1 VPSPGLSRGLKGVG
15 KSCPFAVW
23 RHWVL
28 ECYPYCALHGITV
41 TRQAMRRRFSEVSGF
56 VLAGGA
62 SRRMGVDKATLVLG
76 HETLIGRELRLLRSI
91 CRFVAVIGP
100 VSKFSGL
107 DVPVFADE
115 VPGRGPLGGIYT
127 GLRRTRTE
135 FNLFMSCDL
144 PFMESRLLG
153 FLCDRAL
160 ETEADVTLAQSSD
173 KRLQPLCAVYRRRAL
188 TAVRTTLDSGDGKVS
203 RFFSRVHCDVVPWK
217 ELNRAGFLPRTFG
230 NMNTREE
237 YEAARSAFGSA
248 RWSGQA

>member
-1 VPSPGLSRGLKGVG
+1 MPSPGLSRGLKGVG

-173 KRLQPLCAVYRRRAL
+173 KRLQPLCAVYRRRG
-188 TAVRTTLDSGDGKVS
+188 V
-203 RFFSRVHCDVVPWK
+203 
-217 ELNRAGFLPRTFG
+217 
-230 NMNTREE
+230 
-237 YEAARSAFGSA
+237 
-248 RWSGQA
+248 

>member
-1 VPSPGLSRGLKGVG
+1 
-15 KSCPFAVW
+15 
-23 RHWVL
+23 
-28 ECYPYCALHGITV
+28 
-41 TRQAMRRRFSEVSGF
+41 MRRRFSEVSGF

-76 HETLIGRELRLLRSI
+76 HETLIGRELRLLRFI

-100 VSKFSGL
+100 ASKLSGL

-115 VPGRGPLGGIYT
+115 MPGRGPLGGIYT

-203 RFFSRVHCDVVPWK
+203 RFFPRVHCNVVPWK
-217 ELNRAGFLPRTFG
+217 ELDRAGFLPRTFG

-237 YEAARSAFGSA
+237 YEAARSAFGSPM
-248 RWSGQA
+248 WSGQA